1 MFLMLQKSKNH
12 LPKKILGRSFRMVLL
27 LSMPLSQAAEKQ
39 KLFYHYVNGQGEP
52 FIGTTIQPEY
62 LQYGYTIKDINGAVI
77 ERVLPQKAASA
88 DEKQKQ
94 KRLIEQKKHENQ
106 LMRLYGSSSA
116 AERTLKSNT
125 TTAEIKIGIIESNL
139 MSQKQKLEA
148 TESTIAEF
156 QQTGQ
161 LPTPELIE
169 KQKEEAERFLS
180 LENAKKSAEAE
191 KKRMIEKYEK
201 DIKSLEDMEK
211 KKAKELQSK
220 KVAPMIAPAQE
231 KPAE

>member
-12 LPKKILGRSFRMVLL
+12 LPKKILGRSFCMVLL

-220 KVAPMIAPAQE
+220 KVAPNTRSH
-231 KPAE
+231 

>member
-12 LPKKILGRSFRMVLL
+12 LPKKILGRSFCMVLL

-169 KQKEEAERFLS
+169 KQKEEAERFLC

-191 KKRMIEKYEK
+191 KKRMVEKYEK

-220 KVAPMIAPAQE
+220 KVAPNTRSH
-231 KPAE
+231 